1 MSRRALVSLSL
12 ILGACGDDRGA
23 PGADAAIAI
32 DAAPPVDAAA
42 SIRGARYCEVLPV
55 FIDGDQVEAQ
65 VWGTQGLSACPAAAW
80 EALDPSTIQQQLGA
94 FMVVMN
100 GPRYW
105 VLDGVTAFSLPTAE
119 HRFFGELEMQLL
131 ATVRFPISQVGNSPY
146 TPRTVA
152 RDTAFTFY
160 AGSEI
165 YELVAP
171 DGAVYVM
178 QSYAQ
183 IADPALTEAAL
194 PGLGARLAPPAGWR
208 YQVRALTAPLEVRAA
223 GTATVVQDELQNT
236 YQRHVVAG
244 G

>member
-1 MSRRALVSLSL
+1 MSRRALVLSSLL
-12 ILGACGDDRGA
+12 AAACGDDR
-23 PGADAAIAI
+23 PGVGVDT
-32 DAAPPVDAAA
+32 PPAVDAAV

-55 FIDGDQVEAQ
+55 FIAGDQVEAQ
-65 VWGTQGLSACPAAAW
+65 VWGTQGLSDCPAAAW
-80 EALDPSTIQQQLGA
+80 TALDPATIQQQLGA

-100 GPRYW
+100 GPRHW
-105 VLDGVTAFSLPTAE
+105 VLDDVVAFSLPTAE
-119 HRFFGELEMQLL
+119 HRVFGDLEMQLL
-131 ATVRFPISQVGNSPY
+131 ATVRFPISQLGNSPY

-208 YQVRALTAPLEVRAA
+208 YQVRTLAAPLEVRAA

-236 YQRHVVAG
+236 YQRHVAAG